1 MGRYRGKVHKVC
13 NQQDSLVEEPGRD
26 VSMEPGMLV
35 LSSFHSVMPAGLS
48 LFTARVCRIVL
59 LHIPTRVASTTSPMT
74 VVVA

>member
-1 MGRYRGKVHKVC
+1 MQVVEDGEIYIC
-13 NQQDSLVEEPGRD
+13 NQDSLVEEPGRD

-35 LSSFHSVMPAGLS
+35 LSSFHGVMPAGLS

-59 LHIPTRVASTTSPMT
+59 LHTPTRVASTTSPMT